1 MGTLGTIIVLRV
13 IDLINAKQVV
23 VEEVKPLTVEG
34 IKVTQQDLSTTLDLI
49 GNTYSNKSVPVLA
62 PFPAKVLAVNVKLGD
77 YVKAGDV
84 LFSLDPSDLD
94 AQITQAQFAVDQ
106 ATNGVNMAN
115 LGIKNAAA
123 GTDSANLAYTMAQS
137 NYAMNIEKYEFAKN
151 NLDKYEELFKSGA
164 ISEAEY
170 EQMKLQASPETVNL
184 LDAQLKQAE
193 QALTQAQ
200 LGKEQA
206 QANVKQ
212 ASIALEQAKEGLKKA
227 QEAVDDLEVTAP
239 ADGYITT
246 LNVTEEVLISNTQV
260 AVMIDELT
268 TIKVTTSVTA
278 EALGLLKNDGKVSVS
293 ITSLGKEFEG
303 TIESVALSADP
314 RTLLYPV
321 VISIPNESLA
331 IKPGMFATIH
341 VINAQTK
348 NALTVPTNA
357 VLLRNGKD
365 VVYVQVGTDRAE
377 ERVIEKGVDT
387 GFYVEVKSG
396 LTLDDIVITK
406 GVGLLENDT
415 VIRVVRGD
423 E

>member
-1 MGTLGTIIVLRV
+1 M
-13 IDLINAKQVV
+13 NANQVV

-34 IKVTQQDLSTTLDLI
+34 IQVTQQDLSTTLDLI
-49 GNTYSNKSVPVLA
+49 GNTYANKSVPVLA
-62 PFPAKVLAVNVKLGD
+62 PFPAKVVSVEVQLGD
-77 YVKAGDV
+77 YVQAGDV
-84 LFSLDPSDLD
+84 LFTLDPSDLD

-106 ATNGVNMAN
+106 ATNGVNLAN

-137 NYAMNIEKYEFAKN
+137 TYAMNLEKYEFAKS
-151 NLDKYEELFKSGA
+151 NLEKYEELYTSGT
-164 ISEAEY
+164 ISESEY
-170 EQMKLQASPETVNL
+170 EQMKLQASPETINL

-193 QALTQAQ
+193 QALSQAQ

-239 ADGYITT
+239 VEGYVTT
-246 LNVTEEVLISNTQV
+246 LNVTEEVLVSNTQV
-260 AVMIDELT
+260 AVMIDELSV
-268 TIKVTTSVTA
+268 IKVTTSVTA
-278 EALGLLKNDGKVSVS
+278 DALSLLKKEDAASVS
-293 ITSLGKEFEG
+293 ITSLGQDFEG
-303 TIESVALSADP
+303 TIESVALTADA
-314 RTLLYPV
+314 RTLLYPI
-321 VISIPNESLA
+321 VIKIPNESLT

-341 VINAQTK
+341 IINAQAD
-348 NALTVPTNA
+348 NVLTVPTSA
-357 VLLRNGKD
+357 VLVRNGKD

-377 ERVIEKGVDT
+377 ERIIEKGVDT

-396 LTLDDIVITK
+396 LSQDDVVITK

-415 VIRVVRGD
+415 IINVVRGD